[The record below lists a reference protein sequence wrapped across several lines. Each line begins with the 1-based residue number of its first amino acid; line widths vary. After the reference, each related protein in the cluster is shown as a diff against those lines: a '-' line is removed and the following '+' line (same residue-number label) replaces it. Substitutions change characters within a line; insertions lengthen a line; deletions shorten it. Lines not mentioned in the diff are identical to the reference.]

1 VTFSLLTSMA
11 FLPAV
16 VLLAAVG
23 SPLALVYA
31 ASFAATLGYHL
42 AAEQRWRNL
51 DRVLAW
57 GVIAT
62 NAWLAFWSRSA
73 DWTVCGLV
81 LVPLALACYRQAGRK
96 DYHLWHGL
104 WHLAAGAACLC
115 FARGY
120 LEG

>member
-1 VTFSLLTSMA
+1 MTFSTLTSMA

-16 VLLAAVG
+16 MLLAAAG

-31 ASFAATLGYHL
+31 ASFVATLGYHL
-42 AAEQRWRNL
+42 GSEQRWRSL

-62 NAWLAFWSRSA
+62 NGWLAFWSRSV
-73 DWTVCGLV
+73 DWTACGLV
-81 LVPLALACYRQAGRK
+81 LVLLALACYRRAGRR

-104 WHLAAGAACLC
+104 WHLASGAACLC

-120 LEG
+120 LA